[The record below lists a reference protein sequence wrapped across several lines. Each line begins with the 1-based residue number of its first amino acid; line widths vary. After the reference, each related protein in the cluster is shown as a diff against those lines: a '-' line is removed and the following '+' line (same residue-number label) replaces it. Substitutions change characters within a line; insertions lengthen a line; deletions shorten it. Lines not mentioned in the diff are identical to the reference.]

1 MASWAE
7 AHAQRQNVRFDSAG
21 ESCAGWLYEPAEAAG
36 PVHCVVMAHGFGALK
51 EGRLDA
57 YAERFAAA
65 GYAALVFDY
74 RHFGESEGEPR
85 QLLDISRE
93 HADWRAAIAHA
104 RGLEG
109 VDPDGIVLWGSS
121 FSGGHVI
128 HTAAEDGQ
136 LAAVVS
142 QIPHTDGIAT
152 LRELDVRR
160 GLRLTWLGIKDRAR
174 ALAGRPPQYMPTVGP
189 PGSLAAMTGDDAGN
203 GYADMYPDGFDWRNE
218 VAARIMLTFPLYSP
232 GREAS
237 KVACPILF
245 QVGTD
250 DHITPPAPS
259 IKAAGRAPRGEL
271 ITYPISHFQIYV
283 GEPFE
288 RAVTDQL
295 DFLGRHLGD

>member
-1 MASWAE
+1 MASRAE
-7 AHAQRQNVRFDSAG
+7 AHDQRQNVRFDSAG
-21 ESCAGWLYEPAEAAG
+21 ERCAGWLYEPAEAAG
-36 PVHCVVMAHGFGALK
+36 PVPCVVMAHGFGALK

-57 YAERFAAA
+57 YAQRFAAA

-74 RHFGESEGEPR
+74 RHFGESEGDPR

-152 LRELDVRR
+152 LRELDVKR

-203 GYADMYPDGFDWRNE
+203 GYADMYPEGFDWRNE

-237 KVACPILF
+237 QVACPILF

-259 IKAAGRAPRGEL
+259 IKAAGLAPRGEL